1 MKLFDIINIITN
13 NSHTHSRDPTLEFPE
28 LWAVK
33 LCETGLESNRHLTEM
48 KERKLSAFSRDP

>member
-1 MKLFDIINIITN
+1 MKLFDIITN
-13 NSHTHSRDPTLEFPE
+13 NIRTHSCDPTLEFPE